1 MKKLY
6 LMLSMLFAFGI
17 AANAVPAKKL
27 QKVITLANG
36 TQVSVELRGDEY
48 LSWWEGT
55 DGTAYRTTAT
65 DENVFEAFD
74 LEAQKPAAAARRA
87 RTEQGRV
94 ARLARVKN
102 SLKGADDKMRGLGGD
117 HITYKG
123 VKKGLVVLVDFK
135 NKKFADGHDLE
146 YYKNVINGKDFTDE
160 EEGYVGSVRDY
171 FLAQSNGQFELDF
184 DVVGPVT
191 MSKNYGY
198 YGNDGA
204 YQKDEKVYEM
214 IKEACDGIQDKVNLK
229 DYDWDGDGEADQVF
243 FLYAGL
249 GQASG
254 GSYSTIWP
262 HESQLLYWPCGVLS
276 YPTGKI
282 NTYACAN
289 ELQPETQ
296 GSSRYI
302 SAGIGTICHEFSH
315 CLGFADMYDT
325 SGGGAYGMAVFDVMD
340 QGSYNGNGFV
350 PCNYTAFERIYAGW
364 VEAIELDAPATVKD
378 MKSVSDYGR
387 PFIMY
392 NYKNTNEYFLM
403 ENRQNTGWDKGLY
416 GSNGLLITH
425 VNYVPSR
432 WINNTVN
439 VITGTGNN
447 RIQCCTVV
455 NADGSRD
462 MSDFYSL
469 QGDLYPY
476 EVKGVT
482 MNDEFTDDS
491 EPAAKLYNKNSDN
504 SYYLGIPITQIKRSK
519 GSISF
524 LVCGGDDK
532 NVIDNTFKG
541 VVDGINGVTV
551 VKKTV
556 DNRIYSID
564 GRYLG
569 TDASALGKGIY
580 VVGGKKVV
588 K

>member
-6 LMLSMLFAFGI
+6 LMLSMLFAFGA
-17 AANAVPAKKL
+17 AANAIPAKKL
-27 QKVITLANG
+27 QKVITLTNG

-55 DGTAYRTTAT
+55 DGTAYRATA

-146 YYKNVINGKDFTDE
+146 YYKNVINGKDFSDE

-254 GSYSTIWP
+254 GSAGTVWP
-262 HESQLLYWPCGVLS
+262 HESELRYWPCGVLS
-276 YPTGKI
+276 YSTGKI

-315 CLGFADMYDT
+315 CLGFADMYDKT
-325 SGGGAYGMAVFDVMD
+325 GGGGYGMSVFDVMD

-364 VEAIELDAPATVKD
+364 VEPIELIDPATVKD

-392 NYKNTNEYFLM
+392 NYKNTNEYFLL

-416 GSNGLLITH
+416 GSNGLLIVH

-432 WINNTVN
+432 WANNSVN
-439 VITGTGNN
+439 SSAEK
-447 RIQCCTVV
+447 IQCCTVV

-462 MSDFYSL
+462 NTQYSL

-482 MNDEFTDDS
+482 MNDEFTDES
-491 EPAAKLYNKNSDN
+491 EPAAKLYTKNSDN
-504 SYYLGIPITQIKRSK
+504 SYALGIPITNIKRSK
-519 GSISF
+519 GSVSF

-532 NVIDNTFKG
+532 NVIDNTFNG

-551 VKKTV
+551 ANKAT

-580 VVGGKKVV
+580 VVGGKKIV

>member
-6 LMLSMLFAFGI
+6 LMLSMLFAFGA
-17 AANAVPAKKL
+17 AANAIPAKKL
-27 QKVITLANG
+27 QKVITLTNG

-55 DGTAYRTTAT
+55 DGTAYRATA

-146 YYKNVINGKDFTDE
+146 YYKNVINGKDFSDE

-254 GSYSTIWP
+254 GSAGTIWP
-262 HESQLLYWPCGVLS
+262 HESELRYWPCGVLS
-276 YPTGKI
+276 YSTGKI

-325 SGGGAYGMAVFDVMD
+325 TGGGGYGMSVFDVMD

-364 VEAIELDAPATVKD
+364 VEPIELIDPATVKD

-416 GSNGLLITH
+416 GSNGLLIVH

-432 WINNTVN
+432 WANNSVN
-439 VITGTGNN
+439 SSAEK
-447 RIQCCTVV
+447 IQCCTVV
-455 NADGSRD
+455 NADGSRENTQ
-462 MSDFYSL
+462 YSL

-482 MNDEFTDDS
+482 MNDEFTDES
-491 EPAAKLYNKNSDN
+491 EPAAKLYTKNSDN
-504 SYYLGIPITQIKRSK
+504 SYALGIPITQIKRSK

-532 NVIDNTFKG
+532 NVIDNTFNG

-551 VKKTV
+551 ANKAT

>member
-6 LMLSMLFAFGI
+6 LMLSMLFAFGA

-27 QKVITLANG
+27 QKVITLTNG

-146 YYKNVINGKDFTDE
+146 YYKNVINGKDFSDE

-191 MSKNYGY
+191 MSKNSGY

-254 GSYSTIWP
+254 GSPGTIWP
-262 HESQLLYWPCGVLS
+262 HESELRYWPCGVLS

-325 SGGGAYGMAVFDVMD
+325 TGGGGYGMSVFDVMD

-364 VEAIELDAPATVKD
+364 VEAIELESPATVKD

-392 NYKNTNEYFLM
+392 NYKNTNEYFLL

-416 GSNGLLITH
+416 GSNGLLIVH

-432 WINNTVN
+432 WANNSVN
-439 VITGTGNN
+439 ASNEK
-447 RIQCCTVV
+447 IQCCTVV

-462 MSDFYSL
+462 NTQYSL

-482 MNDEFTDDS
+482 MNDEFTDES
-491 EPAAKLYNKNSDN
+491 EPAAKLYTKNSDN
-504 SYYLGIPITQIKRSK
+504 SYALGIPITQIKRSK
-519 GSISF
+519 GSVSF
-524 LVCGGDDK
+524 LVCGGDDN
-532 NVIDNTFKG
+532 NVIDNTFNG

-551 VKKTV
+551 ANKAT

-580 VVGGKKVV
+580 VVGGKKIV

>member
-6 LMLSMLFAFGI
+6 LMLSMLFAFGT

-146 YYKNVINGKDFTDE
+146 YYKNVINGKDFSDE

-214 IKEACDGIQDKVNLK
+214 IKEACDGIKDQVNLK
-229 DYDWDGDGEADQVF
+229 NYDWDGDGEADQVF

-254 GSYSTIWP
+254 GSAGTIWP
-262 HESQLLYWPCGVLS
+262 HESELRYWPCGVLS

-325 SGGGAYGMAVFDVMD
+325 TGGGGYGMSVFDVMD

-364 VEAIELDAPATVKD
+364 VEPIELIDPATVKD

-392 NYKNTNEYFLM
+392 NYKNTNEYFLL

-416 GSNGLLITH
+416 GSNGLLIVH

-432 WINNTVN
+432 WANNSVN
-439 VITGTGNN
+439 SSAEK
-447 RIQCCTVV
+447 IQCCTVV
-455 NADGSRD
+455 NADGSRENTQ
-462 MSDFYSL
+462 YSL

-476 EVKGVT
+476 EEKGVT
-482 MNDEFTDDS
+482 MNDEFTDES

-504 SYYLGIPITQIKRSK
+504 SYALGIPITKIKRSK
-519 GSISF
+519 GSVSF

-580 VVGGKKVV
+580 VVGGKKIV

>member
-6 LMLSMLFAFGI
+6 LMLSMLFAFGT

-87 RTEQGRV
+87 RAEQGRV

-146 YYKNVINGKDFTDE
+146 YYKNVINGKDFSDE

-254 GSYSTIWP
+254 GTASTIWP
-262 HESQLLYWPCGVLS
+262 HESELRYWPCGVLS
-276 YPTGKI
+276 YSTGKI

-325 SGGGAYGMAVFDVMD
+325 TGGGGYGMSVFDVMD

-403 ENRQNTGWDKGLY
+403 ENRQNTGWDEGLY
-416 GSNGLLITH
+416 GSNGLLIVH

-432 WINNTVN
+432 WANNSVN
-439 VITGTGNN
+439 SSAEK
-447 RIQCCTVV
+447 IQCCTVV
-455 NADGSRD
+455 NADGSRENTQ
-462 MSDFYSL
+462 YSL

-482 MNDEFTDDS
+482 MNDEFTDES
-491 EPAAKLYNKNSDN
+491 EPAAKLYTKNSDN
-504 SYYLGIPITQIKRSK
+504 FYALGIPITQIKRSK

-524 LVCGGDDK
+524 LVCGGDAN
-532 NVIDNTFKG
+532 NVIDNTFNG

-551 VKKTV
+551 ANKAT

-580 VVGGKKVV
+580 VVGGKKIV

>member
-6 LMLSMLFAFGI
+6 LMLSMLFAFGA

-27 QKVITLANG
+27 QKVITLTNG

-55 DGTAYRTTAT
+55 DGTAYRTTAADDT
-65 DENVFEAFD
+65 VFEAFD

-87 RTEQGRV
+87 RAEQGRV

-146 YYKNVINGKDFTDE
+146 YYKNVINGKDFSDE

-254 GSYSTIWP
+254 GSAGTVWP
-262 HESQLLYWPCGVLS
+262 HESELRYWPCGVLS
-276 YPTGKI
+276 YSTGKI

-325 SGGGAYGMAVFDVMD
+325 TGSGGYGMSVFDVMD

-364 VEAIELDAPATVKD
+364 VEAIELESPATVKD

-416 GSNGLLITH
+416 GSNGLLIVH

-432 WINNTVN
+432 WANNSVN
-439 VITGTGNN
+439 SSAEK
-447 RIQCCTVV
+447 IQCCTVV
-455 NADGSRD
+455 NADGSRENTQ
-462 MSDFYSL
+462 YSL

-482 MNDEFTDDS
+482 MNDEFTDES
-491 EPAAKLYNKNSDN
+491 EPAAKLYTKNSDN
-504 SYYLGIPITQIKRSK
+504 SYALGIPITQIKRSK

-532 NVIDNTFKG
+532 NVIDNTFNG

-551 VKKTV
+551 ANKAT

-580 VVGGKKVV
+580 VVGGKKIV

>member
-17 AANAVPAKKL
+17 AANAVPAKRI

-146 YYKNVINGKDFTDE
+146 YYKNVINGKDFSDE

-191 MSKNYGY
+191 MSKNSGY

-254 GSYSTIWP
+254 GSPGTIWP
-262 HESQLLYWPCGVLS
+262 HESELRYWPCGVLS

-325 SGGGAYGMAVFDVMD
+325 TGGGGYGMSVFDVMD

-364 VEAIELDAPATVKD
+364 VEAIELESPATVKD

-416 GSNGLLITH
+416 GSNGLLIVH

-432 WINNTVN
+432 WANNSVN
-439 VITGTGNN
+439 ASNEK
-447 RIQCCTVV
+447 IQCCTVV
-455 NADGSRD
+455 NADGSRENTQ
-462 MSDFYSL
+462 YSL

-482 MNDEFTDDS
+482 MNDEFTDES
-491 EPAAKLYNKNSDN
+491 EPAAKLYTKNSDN
-504 SYYLGIPITQIKRSK
+504 SYALGIPITQIKRSK
-519 GSISF
+519 GSVSF
-524 LVCGGDDK
+524 LVCGGDAN
-532 NVIDNTFKG
+532 NVIDNTFNG

-551 VKKTV
+551 ANKAT

-580 VVGGKKVV
+580 VVGGKKIV

>member
-6 LMLSMLFAFGI
+6 LMLSMLFAFGA

-27 QKVITLANG
+27 QKVITLTNG

-191 MSKNYGY
+191 MSKNSGY

-214 IKEACDGIQDKVNLK
+214 IKEASDGIQDKVNLK

-254 GSYSTIWP
+254 GSPGTIWP
-262 HESQLLYWPCGVLS
+262 HESELRYWPCGVLS

-325 SGGGAYGMAVFDVMD
+325 TGGGGYGMSVFDVMD

-364 VEAIELDAPATVKD
+364 VEAIELESPATVKD

-392 NYKNTNEYFLM
+392 NYKNTNEYFLL

-432 WINNTVN
+432 WANNSVN
-439 VITGTGNN
+439 ASNEK
-447 RIQCCTVV
+447 IQCCTVV
-455 NADGSRD
+455 NADGSRENTQ
-462 MSDFYSL
+462 YSL

-482 MNDEFTDDS
+482 MNDEFTDES
-491 EPAAKLYNKNSDN
+491 EPAAKLYTKNSDN
-504 SYYLGIPITQIKRSK
+504 SYALGIPITQIKRSK
-519 GSISF
+519 GSVSF
-524 LVCGGDDK
+524 LVCGGDAN
-532 NVIDNTFKG
+532 NVIDNTFNG

-580 VVGGKKVV
+580 VVGGKKIV

>member
-6 LMLSMLFAFGI
+6 LMLSMLFAFGA

-27 QKVITLANG
+27 QKVITLTNG

-55 DGTAYRTTAT
+55 DGTAYRATA

-87 RTEQGRV
+87 RAEQGRV

-102 SLKGADDKMRGLGGD
+102 SLRGADDKMRGLGGD

-146 YYKNVINGKDFTDE
+146 YYKNVINGKDFSDE

-254 GSYSTIWP
+254 GSAGTIWP
-262 HESQLLYWPCGVLS
+262 HESELRYWPCGVLS
-276 YPTGKI
+276 YSTGKI

-325 SGGGAYGMAVFDVMD
+325 TGGGGYGMLVFDVMD

-364 VEAIELDAPATVKD
+364 VEPIELIDPATVKD

-392 NYKNTNEYFLM
+392 NYKNTNEYFLL

-416 GSNGLLITH
+416 GSNGLLIVH

-432 WINNTVN
+432 WANNSVN
-439 VITGTGNN
+439 SSAEK
-447 RIQCCTVV
+447 IQCCTVV
-455 NADGSRD
+455 NADGSRENTQ
-462 MSDFYSL
+462 YSL

-482 MNDEFTDDS
+482 MNDEFTDES
-491 EPAAKLYNKNSDN
+491 EPAAKLYTKNSDN
-504 SYYLGIPITQIKRSK
+504 SYALGIPITNIKRSK

-532 NVIDNTFKG
+532 NVIDNTFNG

-551 VKKTV
+551 ADKTR

-580 VVGGKKVV
+580 VVGGKKIV

>member
-6 LMLSMLFAFGI
+6 LMLSMLFAFGA
-17 AANAVPAKKL
+17 AANAIPAKKL
-27 QKVITLANG
+27 QKVITLTNG

-55 DGTAYRTTAT
+55 DGTAYRTTAADDT
-65 DENVFEAFD
+65 VFEAFD

-87 RTEQGRV
+87 RAEQGRV

-146 YYKNVINGKDFTDE
+146 YYKNVINGKDFSDE

-254 GSYSTIWP
+254 GSAGTVWP
-262 HESQLLYWPCGVLS
+262 HESELRYWPCGVLS
-276 YPTGKI
+276 YSTGKI

-325 SGGGAYGMAVFDVMD
+325 TGGGGYGMSVFDVMD

-364 VEAIELDAPATVKD
+364 VEPIELIDPATVKD

-416 GSNGLLITH
+416 GSNGLLIVH

-432 WINNTVN
+432 WANNSVN
-439 VITGTGNN
+439 SSAEK
-447 RIQCCTVV
+447 IQCCTVV
-455 NADGSRD
+455 NADGSRENTQ
-462 MSDFYSL
+462 YSL

-482 MNDEFTDDS
+482 MNDEFTDES
-491 EPAAKLYNKNSDN
+491 EPAAKLYTKNSDN
-504 SYYLGIPITQIKRSK
+504 SYALGIPITNIKRSK
-519 GSISF
+519 GSVSF
-524 LVCGGDDK
+524 LVCGGDAN
-532 NVIDNTFKG
+532 NVIDNTFNG

-551 VKKTV
+551 AKKTA

-580 VVGGKKVV
+580 VVGGKKIV

>member
-6 LMLSMLFAFGI
+6 LMLSMLFAFGA
-17 AANAVPAKKL
+17 AANAIPAKKL
-27 QKVITLANG
+27 QKVITLTNG

-55 DGTAYRTTAT
+55 DGTAYRATA

-87 RTEQGRV
+87 RAEQGRV

-146 YYKNVINGKDFTDE
+146 YYKNVINGKDFSDE

-254 GSYSTIWP
+254 GSAGTVWP
-262 HESQLLYWPCGVLS
+262 HESELRYWPCGVLS
-276 YPTGKI
+276 YSTGKI

-325 SGGGAYGMAVFDVMD
+325 TGGGGYGMSVFDVMD

-364 VEAIELDAPATVKD
+364 VEAIELIDPATVKD

-416 GSNGLLITH
+416 GSNGLLIVH

-432 WINNTVN
+432 WANNSVN
-439 VITGTGNN
+439 SSAEK
-447 RIQCCTVV
+447 IQCCTVV
-455 NADGSRD
+455 NADGSRENTQ
-462 MSDFYSL
+462 YSL

-482 MNDEFTDDS
+482 MNDEFTDES
-491 EPAAKLYNKNSDN
+491 EPAAKLYTKNSDN
-504 SYYLGIPITQIKRSK
+504 SYALGIPITQIKRSK

-532 NVIDNTFKG
+532 NVIDNTFNG

-551 VKKTV
+551 ADKTR

-580 VVGGKKVV
+580 VVGGKKIV

>member
-6 LMLSMLFAFGI
+6 LMLSMLFAFGA

-27 QKVITLANG
+27 QKVITLTNG

-55 DGTAYRTTAT
+55 DGTAYRATA

-87 RTEQGRV
+87 RAEQGRV

-146 YYKNVINGKDFTDE
+146 YYKNVINGKDFSDE

-214 IKEACDGIQDKVNLK
+214 IKEACDGIQDQVNLK

-254 GSYSTIWP
+254 GSAGTVWP
-262 HESQLLYWPCGVLS
+262 HESELRYWPCGVLS
-276 YPTGKI
+276 YSTGKI

-325 SGGGAYGMAVFDVMD
+325 TGGGGYGMSVFDVMD

-364 VEAIELDAPATVKD
+364 VEPIELIDPATVKD

-392 NYKNTNEYFLM
+392 NYKNTNEYFLL

-416 GSNGLLITH
+416 GSNGLLIVH

-432 WINNTVN
+432 WANNSVN
-439 VITGTGNN
+439 SSAEK
-447 RIQCCTVV
+447 IQCCTVV
-455 NADGSRD
+455 NADGSRENTQ
-462 MSDFYSL
+462 YSL

-482 MNDEFTDDS
+482 MNDEFTDES
-491 EPAAKLYNKNSDN
+491 EPAAKLYTKNSDN
-504 SYYLGIPITQIKRSK
+504 SYALGIPITQIKRSK
-519 GSISF
+519 GSVSF
-524 LVCGGDDK
+524 LVCGGDAN
-532 NVIDNTFKG
+532 NVIDNTFNG

-551 VKKTV
+551 AKKAT

-580 VVGGKKVV
+580 VVGGKKIV

>member
-214 IKEACDGIQDKVNLK
+214 IKEACDGIKDQVNLK
-229 DYDWDGDGEADQVF
+229 NYDWDGDGEADQVF

-254 GSYSTIWP
+254 GSAGTIWP
-262 HESQLLYWPCGVLS
+262 HESELRYWPCGVLS

-325 SGGGAYGMAVFDVMD
+325 TGGGGYGMSVFDVMD

-364 VEAIELDAPATVKD
+364 VEPIELIDPATVKD
-378 MKSVSDYGR
+378 MKAVSDYGR

-392 NYKNTNEYFLM
+392 NYKNTNEYFLL

-416 GSNGLLITH
+416 GSNGLLIVH

-432 WINNTVN
+432 WANNSVN
-439 VITGTGNN
+439 SSAEK
-447 RIQCCTVV
+447 IQCCTVV
-455 NADGSRD
+455 NADGSRENTQ
-462 MSDFYSL
+462 YSL

-482 MNDEFTDDS
+482 MNDEFTDYS

-504 SYYLGIPITQIKRSK
+504 SYALGIPITKIKRSK
-519 GSISF
+519 GSVSF
-524 LVCGGDDK
+524 LVCGGDAN

-580 VVGGKKVV
+580 VVGGKKIV

>member
-6 LMLSMLFAFGI
+6 LMLSMLFAFGT

-146 YYKNVINGKDFTDE
+146 YYKNVINGKDFSDE

-214 IKEACDGIQDKVNLK
+214 IKEACDGIKDQVNLK
-229 DYDWDGDGEADQVF
+229 NYDWDGDGEADQVF

-254 GSYSTIWP
+254 GSAGTIWP
-262 HESQLLYWPCGVLS
+262 HESELRYWPCGVLS

-325 SGGGAYGMAVFDVMD
+325 TGGGGYGMSVFDVMD

-364 VEAIELDAPATVKD
+364 VEPIELIDPATVKD

-392 NYKNTNEYFLM
+392 NYKNTNEYFLL

-416 GSNGLLITH
+416 GSNGLLIVH

-432 WINNTVN
+432 WANNSVN
-439 VITGTGNN
+439 SSAEK
-447 RIQCCTVV
+447 IQCCTVV
-455 NADGSRD
+455 NADGSRENTQ
-462 MSDFYSL
+462 YSL

-482 MNDEFTDDS
+482 MNDEFTDYS

-504 SYYLGIPITQIKRSK
+504 SYALGIPITKIKRSK
-519 GSISF
+519 GSVSF

-580 VVGGKKVV
+580 VVGGKKIV

>member
-87 RTEQGRV
+87 RAEQGRV

-146 YYKNVINGKDFTDE
+146 YYKQIINGKDFSDPT
-160 EEGYVGSVRDY
+160 EGYVGSVRDY

-191 MSKNYGY
+191 MSQNYGY
-198 YGNDGA
+198 YGRDGA
-204 YQKDEKVYEM
+204 YQKDENVYKM
-214 IKEACDGIQDKVNLK
+214 IQEACDGIKDQVNLA

-254 GSYSTIWP
+254 GSASTVWP
-262 HESQLLYWPCGVLS
+262 HESQLRYWPCGVLKYS
-276 YPTGKI
+276 TGKV

-289 ELQPETQ
+289 ELQPTTQ
-296 GSSRYI
+296 GSSNYI

-325 SGGGAYGMAVFDVMD
+325 AGQNGYGMTVFDVMD

-364 VEAIELDAPATVKD
+364 VEPIELLDPATVKD

-392 NYKNTNEYFLM
+392 NYKNTNEYFLL

-416 GSNGLLITH
+416 GSNGLLIVH

-432 WINNTVN
+432 WANNSVN
-439 VITGTGNN
+439 ASNEK
-447 RIQCCTVV
+447 IQCCTVV
-455 NADGSRD
+455 NADGSRENTQ
-462 MSDFYSL
+462 YSL

-482 MNDEFTDDS
+482 MNDEFTDES
-491 EPAAKLYNKNSDN
+491 EPAAKLYTKNSDN
-504 SYYLGIPITQIKRSK
+504 SYALGIPITQIKRSK
-519 GSISF
+519 GSVSF
-524 LVCGGDDK
+524 LVCGGDAN
-532 NVIDNTFKG
+532 NVIDNTFNG

-551 VKKTV
+551 ANKAT

-580 VVGGKKVV
+580 VVGGKKIV

>member
-6 LMLSMLFAFGI
+6 LMLSMLFAFGA
-17 AANAVPAKKL
+17 AANAIPAKKL
-27 QKVITLANG
+27 QKVITLTNG

-55 DGTAYRTTAT
+55 DGTAYRATADDT
-65 DENVFEAFD
+65 VFEAFD

-87 RTEQGRV
+87 RAEQGRV

-146 YYKNVINGKDFTDE
+146 YYKNVINGKDFSDE

-254 GSYSTIWP
+254 GSAGTVWP
-262 HESQLLYWPCGVLS
+262 HESELRYWPCGVLS
-276 YPTGKI
+276 YSTGKI

-325 SGGGAYGMAVFDVMD
+325 TGGGGYGMSVFDVMD

-364 VEAIELDAPATVKD
+364 VEAIELIDPATVKD

-416 GSNGLLITH
+416 GSNGLLIVH

-432 WINNTVN
+432 WANNSVN
-439 VITGTGNN
+439 SSAEK
-447 RIQCCTVV
+447 IQCCTVV
-455 NADGSRD
+455 NADGSRENTQ
-462 MSDFYSL
+462 YSL

-482 MNDEFTDDS
+482 MNDEFTDES
-491 EPAAKLYNKNSDN
+491 EPAAKLYTKNSDN
-504 SYYLGIPITQIKRSK
+504 SYALGIPITNIKRSK
-519 GSISF
+519 GSVSF
-524 LVCGGDDK
+524 LVCGGDAN
-532 NVIDNTFKG
+532 NVIDNTFNG

-551 VKKTV
+551 ANKAA

>member
-6 LMLSMLFAFGI
+6 LMLSMLFAFGM

-191 MSKNYGY
+191 MSNNYGY
-198 YGNDGA
+198 YGYDGA

-214 IKEACDGIQDKVNLK
+214 IKEASDAIQDQVDLK

-254 GSYSTIWP
+254 GSASTIWP
-262 HESQLLYWPCGVLS
+262 HESELRYWPCGVLS
-276 YPTGKI
+276 YSTGKI

-325 SGGGAYGMAVFDVMD
+325 SGGGGYGMSVFDVMD

-364 VEAIELDAPATVKD
+364 VEPIELDVPATVKD

-403 ENRQNTGWDKGLY
+403 ENRQNTGWDEGLY

-432 WINNTVN
+432 WANNSVN
-439 VITGTGNN
+439 SSGEK
-447 RIQCCTVV
+447 IQCCTVV
-455 NADGSRD
+455 NADGSREI
-462 MSDFYSL
+462 SNTLSL

-476 EVKGVT
+476 EEKGVT

-504 SYYLGIPITQIKRSK
+504 SYALGIPITQIKRSK
-519 GSISF
+519 GSVSF

-551 VKKTV
+551 VKKIV

-580 VVGGKKVV
+580 VVGGKKIV

>member
-6 LMLSMLFAFGI
+6 LMLSMLFAFGA
-17 AANAVPAKKL
+17 AANAIPAKKL
-27 QKVITLANG
+27 QKVITLTNG

-55 DGTAYRTTAT
+55 DGTAYRTTAADDT
-65 DENVFEAFD
+65 VFEAFD

-87 RTEQGRV
+87 RAEQGRV

-146 YYKNVINGKDFTDE
+146 YYKNVINGKDFSDE

-254 GSYSTIWP
+254 GSAGTVWP
-262 HESQLLYWPCGVLS
+262 HESELRYWPCGVLS
-276 YPTGKI
+276 YSTGKI

-325 SGGGAYGMAVFDVMD
+325 TGGGGYGMSVFDVMD

-364 VEAIELDAPATVKD
+364 VEAIELESPATVKD

-416 GSNGLLITH
+416 GSNGLLIVH

-432 WINNTVN
+432 WANNSVN
-439 VITGTGNN
+439 SSAEK
-447 RIQCCTVV
+447 IQCCTVV
-455 NADGSRD
+455 NADGSRENTQ
-462 MSDFYSL
+462 YSL

-482 MNDEFTDDS
+482 MNDEFTDES
-491 EPAAKLYNKNSDN
+491 EPAAKLYTKNSDN
-504 SYYLGIPITQIKRSK
+504 SYALGIPITNIKRSK
-519 GSISF
+519 GSVSF

-532 NVIDNTFKG
+532 NVIDNTFNG

-551 VKKTV
+551 ANKAA

-580 VVGGKKVV
+580 VVGGKKIV

>member
-6 LMLSMLFAFGI
+6 LMLSMLFAFGA
-17 AANAVPAKKL
+17 AANAIPAKKL
-27 QKVITLANG
+27 QKVITLTNG

-55 DGTAYRTTAT
+55 DGTAYRATA

-146 YYKNVINGKDFTDE
+146 YYKNVINGKDFSDE

-254 GSYSTIWP
+254 GSAGTVWP
-262 HESQLLYWPCGVLS
+262 HESELRYWPCGVLS
-276 YPTGKI
+276 YSTGKI

-325 SGGGAYGMAVFDVMD
+325 TGGGGYGMSVFDVMD

-364 VEAIELDAPATVKD
+364 VEAIELIDPATVKD

-416 GSNGLLITH
+416 GSNGLLIVH

-432 WINNTVN
+432 WANNSVN
-439 VITGTGNN
+439 SSAEK
-447 RIQCCTVV
+447 IQCCTVV
-455 NADGSRD
+455 NADGSRENTQ
-462 MSDFYSL
+462 YSL

-482 MNDEFTDDS
+482 MNDEFTDES
-491 EPAAKLYNKNSDN
+491 EPAAKLYTKNSDN
-504 SYYLGIPITQIKRSK
+504 SYALGIPITNIKRSK
-519 GSISF
+519 GSVSF
-524 LVCGGDDK
+524 LVCGGDAN
-532 NVIDNTFKG
+532 NVIDNTFNG

-551 VKKTV
+551 AKKAA

-580 VVGGKKVV
+580 VVGGKKIV

>member
-6 LMLSMLFAFGI
+6 LMLSMLFAFGT

-36 TQVSVELRGDEY
+36 AKVSVELRGDEY
-48 LSWWEGT
+48 LSWWEGV
-55 DGTAYRTTAT
+55 DGTAYRATA
-65 DENVFEAFD
+65 DDAVFEAFD

-87 RTEQGRV
+87 KTEQGRA
-94 ARLARVKN
+94 ARLARVNN

-135 NKKFADGHDLE
+135 NKKFADGHDLD
-146 YYKNVINGKDFTDE
+146 YYKQIINGKDFSDPT
-160 EEGYVGSVRDY
+160 EGYVGSVRDY

-191 MSKNYGY
+191 MSQNYGY
-198 YGNDGA
+198 YGRDGA
-204 YQKDEKVYEM
+204 YQKDENVYKM
-214 IKEACDGIQDKVNLK
+214 IQEACDGIKDQVNLA

-254 GSYSTIWP
+254 GTASTIWP
-262 HESQLLYWPCGVLS
+262 HESQLRYWPCGVLKYS
-276 YPTGKI
+276 TGKV

-289 ELQPETQ
+289 ELQPTTQ
-296 GSSRYI
+296 GSSNYI

-325 SGGGAYGMAVFDVMD
+325 AGQNGYGMTVFDVMD

-364 VEAIELDAPATVKD
+364 VEPIELESPATVKD

-392 NYKNTNEYFLM
+392 NFKNTNEYFLM
-403 ENRQNTGWDKGLY
+403 ENRQNTGWDKELY
-416 GSNGLLITH
+416 GCNGLLIVH

-432 WINNTVN
+432 WTNNSVN
-439 VITGTGNN
+439 SSKEK
-447 RIQCCTVV
+447 IQCCTVV

-462 MSDFYSL
+462 MSDDYSL

-476 EVKGVT
+476 VVKGVT
-482 MNDEFTDDS
+482 MNDAFTDES
-491 EPAAKLYNKNSDN
+491 EPAAKLYNKNSDGT
-504 SYYLGIPITQIKRSK
+504 YYLGIPITDIKRSK

-524 LVCGGDDK
+524 NVCGGDS
-532 NVIDNTFKG
+532 NNILDNTFDA
-541 VVDGINGVTV
+541 VVDGINGITV
-551 VKKTV
+551 ANKTA
-556 DNRIYSID
+556 DNRVYSID

-569 TDASALGKGIY
+569 TDASKLGKGIY
-580 VVGGKKVV
+580 VVGGKKIV

>member
-17 AANAVPAKKL
+17 AANAVPAKRI

-146 YYKNVINGKDFTDE
+146 YYKNVINGKDFSDE

-198 YGNDGA
+198 YGYDNA

-214 IKEACDGIQDKVNLK
+214 IKEACDGIQDQVNLK

-254 GSYSTIWP
+254 GSNSTIWP
-262 HESQLLYWPCGVLS
+262 HESELRNWPCGVLS
-276 YPTGKI
+276 YSTGKI

-325 SGGGAYGMAVFDVMD
+325 SGGGGYGMSVFDVMD

-392 NYKNTNEYFLM
+392 NYKNTNEYFLL

-416 GSNGLLITH
+416 GSNGLLIVH

-432 WINNTVN
+432 WANNSVN
-439 VITGTGNN
+439 SSAEK
-447 RIQCCTVV
+447 IQCCTVV

-462 MSDFYSL
+462 NTQYSL

-504 SYYLGIPITQIKRSK
+504 SYALGIPITQIKRSK

-532 NVIDNTFKG
+532 NVIDNTFNG
-541 VVDGINGVTV
+541 VVDGINGITV
-551 VKKTV
+551 ADKTR

-569 TDASALGKGIY
+569 TDASTLGKGIY
-580 VVGGKKVV
+580 VVGGKKIV

>member
-6 LMLSMLFAFGI
+6 LMLSMLFAFGA
-17 AANAVPAKKL
+17 AANAIPAKKL
-27 QKVITLANG
+27 QKVITLTNG

-55 DGTAYRTTAT
+55 DGTAYRATA

-87 RTEQGRV
+87 RAEQGRV

-102 SLKGADDKMRGLGGD
+102 SLRGADDKMRGLGGD

-146 YYKNVINGKDFTDE
+146 YYKNVINGKDFSDE

-254 GSYSTIWP
+254 GSAGTIWP
-262 HESQLLYWPCGVLS
+262 HESELRYWPCGVLS
-276 YPTGKI
+276 YSTGKI

-325 SGGGAYGMAVFDVMD
+325 TGGGGYGMSVFDVMD

-364 VEAIELDAPATVKD
+364 VEAIELESPATVKD

-416 GSNGLLITH
+416 GSNGLLIVH

-432 WINNTVN
+432 WANNSVN
-439 VITGTGNN
+439 SSAEKIL
-447 RIQCCTVV
+447 CCTVV
-455 NADGSRD
+455 NADGSRENTQ
-462 MSDFYSL
+462 YSL

-482 MNDEFTDDS
+482 MNDEFTDES
-491 EPAAKLYNKNSDN
+491 EPAAKLYTKNSDN
-504 SYYLGIPITQIKRSK
+504 SYALGIPITNIKRSK

-524 LVCGGDDK
+524 LVCGGDAN
-532 NVIDNTFKG
+532 NVIDNTFNG

-551 VKKTV
+551 AKKAA

-580 VVGGKKVV
+580 VVGGKKIV

>member
-6 LMLSMLFAFGI
+6 LMLSMLFAFGA
-17 AANAVPAKKL
+17 AANAIPAKKL
-27 QKVITLANG
+27 QKVITLTNG

-55 DGTAYRTTAT
+55 DGTAYRATA

-87 RTEQGRV
+87 RAEQGRV

-191 MSKNYGY
+191 MSNNYGY
-198 YGNDGA
+198 YGGDGA

-254 GSYSTIWP
+254 GSAGTIWP
-262 HESQLLYWPCGVLS
+262 HESELRYWPCGVLS
-276 YPTGKI
+276 YSTGKI

-325 SGGGAYGMAVFDVMD
+325 TGGGGYGMSVFDVMD

-364 VEAIELDAPATVKD
+364 VEAIELESPATVKD

-392 NYKNTNEYFLM
+392 NYKNTNEYFLL

-416 GSNGLLITH
+416 GSNGLLIVH

-432 WINNTVN
+432 WANNSVN
-439 VITGTGNN
+439 SSAEK
-447 RIQCCTVV
+447 IQCCTVV
-455 NADGSRD
+455 NADGSRENTQ
-462 MSDFYSL
+462 YSL
-469 QGDLYPY
+469 HGDLYPY

-482 MNDEFTDDS
+482 MNDEFTDES
-491 EPAAKLYNKNSDN
+491 EPAAKLYTKNSDN
-504 SYYLGIPITQIKRSK
+504 SYALGIPITNIKRSK
-519 GSISF
+519 GSVSF

-532 NVIDNTFKG
+532 NVIDNTFNG

-551 VKKTV
+551 ANKAA

-580 VVGGKKVV
+580 VVGGKKIV

>member
-6 LMLSMLFAFGI
+6 LMLSMLFAFGT

-146 YYKNVINGKDFTDE
+146 YYKNVINGKDFSDE

-214 IKEACDGIQDKVNLK
+214 IKEASDAIQDQVNLK

-249 GQASG
+249 GQAS
-254 GSYSTIWP
+254 SPQSPSTIWP
-262 HESQLLYWPCGVLS
+262 HESELRYWPCGVLS

-325 SGGGAYGMAVFDVMD
+325 SGGGGYGMSVFDVMD

-364 VEAIELDAPATVKD
+364 VEPIELDAPATVKD

-403 ENRQNTGWDKGLY
+403 ENRQNTGWDEGLY
-416 GSNGLLITH
+416 GSNGLLIVH

-432 WINNTVN
+432 WANNSVN
-439 VITGTGNN
+439 SSAEK
-447 RIQCCTVV
+447 IQCCTVV
-455 NADGSRD
+455 NADGSRENTQ
-462 MSDFYSL
+462 YSL

-504 SYYLGIPITQIKRSK
+504 SYALGIPITKIKRSK
-519 GSISF
+519 GSVSF

-580 VVGGKKVV
+580 VVGGKKIV

>member
-6 LMLSMLFAFGI
+6 LMLSMLFAFGT

-27 QKVITLANG
+27 QKVITLVNG

-48 LSWWEGT
+48 LSWWEGA

-123 VKKGLVVLVDFK
+123 VKKGLVVLVDFN
-135 NKKFADGHDLE
+135 NKPFADGHDLE

-160 EEGYVGSVRDY
+160 AEGYVGSVRDY

-198 YGNDGA
+198 YGYDNA

-214 IKEACDGIQDKVNLK
+214 IKEACDGIQDQVNLK

-254 GSYSTIWP
+254 GSNSTIWP
-262 HESQLLYWPCGVLS
+262 HESELRYWPCGVLS
-276 YPTGKI
+276 YSTGKI

-325 SGGGAYGMAVFDVMD
+325 SGGGGYGMSVFDVMD

-364 VEAIELDAPATVKD
+364 VEPIELIDPATVKD

-403 ENRQNTGWDKGLY
+403 ENRQNTGWDEGLY

-432 WINNTVN
+432 WINNSVN
-439 VITGTGNN
+439 SSKEKV
-447 RIQCCTVV
+447 QCCTVV
-455 NADGSRD
+455 NADGSREI
-462 MSDFYSL
+462 SNTLSL

-476 EVKGVT
+476 ESKGVT

-491 EPAAKLYNKNSDN
+491 EPASKLYNKNSDN
-504 SYYLGIPITQIKRSK
+504 SYALGIPITQIKRSK

-580 VVGGKKVV
+580 LVGGKKIV

>member
-6 LMLSMLFAFGI
+6 LMLSMLFAFGA

-27 QKVITLANG
+27 QKVITLTNG

-55 DGTAYRTTAT
+55 DGTAYRATA

-87 RTEQGRV
+87 RAEQGRV

-146 YYKNVINGKDFTDE
+146 YYKNVINGKDFSDE

-254 GSYSTIWP
+254 GSAGTVWP
-262 HESQLLYWPCGVLS
+262 HESELRYWPCGVLS
-276 YPTGKI
+276 YSTGKI

-325 SGGGAYGMAVFDVMD
+325 TGSGGYGMSVFDVMD

-364 VEAIELDAPATVKD
+364 VEAIELESPATVKD

-416 GSNGLLITH
+416 GSNGLLIVH

-432 WINNTVN
+432 WANNSVN
-439 VITGTGNN
+439 SSAEK
-447 RIQCCTVV
+447 IQCCTVV
-455 NADGSRD
+455 NADGSRENTQ
-462 MSDFYSL
+462 YSL

-482 MNDEFTDDS
+482 MNDEFTDES
-491 EPAAKLYNKNSDN
+491 EPAAKLYTKNSDN
-504 SYYLGIPITQIKRSK
+504 SYALGIPITNIKRSK
-519 GSISF
+519 GSVSF

-532 NVIDNTFKG
+532 NVIDNTFNG

-551 VKKTV
+551 VKKAT

>member
-6 LMLSMLFAFGI
+6 LMLSMLFAFGA

-27 QKVITLANG
+27 QKVITLTNG

-55 DGTAYRTTAT
+55 DGTAYRATADDT
-65 DENVFEAFD
+65 VFEAFD

-87 RTEQGRV
+87 RAEQGRV

-146 YYKNVINGKDFTDE
+146 YYKNVINGKDFSDE

-191 MSKNYGY
+191 MSKNSGY

-254 GSYSTIWP
+254 GSPGTIWP
-262 HESQLLYWPCGVLS
+262 HESELRYWPCGVLS

-325 SGGGAYGMAVFDVMD
+325 TGGGGYGMSVFDVMD

-364 VEAIELDAPATVKD
+364 VEAIELESPATVKD

-392 NYKNTNEYFLM
+392 NYKNTNEYFLL

-416 GSNGLLITH
+416 GSNGLLIVH

-432 WINNTVN
+432 WANNSVN
-439 VITGTGNN
+439 ASNEK
-447 RIQCCTVV
+447 IQCCTVV
-455 NADGSRD
+455 NADGSRENTQ
-462 MSDFYSL
+462 YSL

-482 MNDEFTDDS
+482 MNDEFTDES
-491 EPAAKLYNKNSDN
+491 EPAAKLYTKNSDN
-504 SYYLGIPITQIKRSK
+504 SYALGIPITQIKRSK
-519 GSISF
+519 GSVSF

-532 NVIDNTFKG
+532 YVIDNTFNG

>member
-6 LMLSMLFAFGI
+6 LMLSMLFAFGT

-146 YYKNVINGKDFTDE
+146 YYKNVINGKDFSDE

-214 IKEACDGIQDKVNLK
+214 IKEACDGIKDQVNLK

-254 GSYSTIWP
+254 GSNSTIWP
-262 HESQLLYWPCGVLS
+262 HESELRYWPCGVLS
-276 YPTGKI
+276 YSTGKI

-325 SGGGAYGMAVFDVMD
+325 SGGGGYGMSVFDVMD

-364 VEAIELDAPATVKD
+364 VEPIELIDPATVKD
-378 MKSVSDYGR
+378 MKSVSDYGH

-403 ENRQNTGWDKGLY
+403 ENRQNTGWDEGLY

-432 WINNTVN
+432 WANNSVN
-439 VITGTGNN
+439 SSGEK
-447 RIQCCTVV
+447 IQCCTVV
-455 NADGSRD
+455 NADGSREI
-462 MSDFYSL
+462 SNTLSL

-476 EVKGVT
+476 ESKGVT
-482 MNDEFTDDS
+482 MNNEFTDDS
-491 EPAAKLYNKNSDN
+491 EPASKLYNKNTDN
-504 SYYLGIPITQIKRSK
+504 SYALGIPITQIKRSK

-551 VKKTV
+551 ANKTV

-580 VVGGKKVV
+580 VVGGKKIV

>member
-146 YYKNVINGKDFTDE
+146 YYKNVINGKDFTNE

-214 IKEACDGIQDKVNLK
+214 IKEASDAIQDQVNLK

-254 GSYSTIWP
+254 GTASTIWP
-262 HESQLLYWPCGVLS
+262 HESELRYWPCGVLS
-276 YPTGKI
+276 YSTGKI

-325 SGGGAYGMAVFDVMD
+325 SGGGGYGMSVFDVMD

-364 VEAIELDAPATVKD
+364 VEPIELIDPATVKD

-392 NYKNTNEYFLM
+392 NYKNTNEYFLL

-432 WINNTVN
+432 WANNIVN
-439 VITGTGNN
+439 SSKEK
-447 RIQCCTVV
+447 IQCCTVV
-455 NADGSRD
+455 NADGSREI
-462 MSDFYSL
+462 SNTLSL

-476 EVKGVT
+476 EEKGVT
-482 MNDEFTDDS
+482 MNDEFTDES

-504 SYYLGIPITQIKRSK
+504 SYALGIPITQIKRSK

-580 VVGGKKVV
+580 VVGGKKIV

>member
-6 LMLSMLFAFGI
+6 LMLSMLFAFGA

-27 QKVITLANG
+27 QKVITLTNG

-160 EEGYVGSVRDY
+160 DEGYVGSVRDY

-191 MSKNYGY
+191 MSQNFGY
-198 YGNDGA
+198 YGGDGA

-214 IKEACDGIQDKVNLK
+214 IKEASDAIQDQVNLK

-243 FLYAGL
+243 YLYAGL

-254 GSYSTIWP
+254 GSPGTIWP
-262 HESQLLYWPCGVLS
+262 HESELRYWPCGVLS

-296 GSSRYI
+296 GSSKYI

-325 SGGGAYGMAVFDVMD
+325 TGGGGYGMSVFDVMD

-364 VEAIELDAPATVKD
+364 VEPIELIEAATVKD

-392 NYKNTNEYFLM
+392 NYKNSNEYFLL

-416 GSNGLLITH
+416 GCNGLLITH

-432 WINNTVN
+432 WANNSVN
-439 VITGTGNN
+439 ASNQK
-447 RIQCCTVV
+447 IQCCTVV
-455 NADGSRD
+455 NADGSREI
-462 MSDFYSL
+462 SNTLSL

-476 EVKGVT
+476 ESKGVT

-491 EPAAKLYNKNSDN
+491 EPASKLYNKNTDN
-504 SYYLGIPITQIKRSK
+504 SYALGIPITQIKRSK

-524 LVCGGDDK
+524 LVCGGDDN

-541 VVDGINGVTV
+541 VVDGINGITV
-551 VKKTV
+551 ADKTR

-580 VVGGKKVV
+580 VVGGKKIV

>member
-6 LMLSMLFAFGI
+6 LMLSMLFAFGA

-27 QKVITLANG
+27 QKVVTLTNG

-55 DGTAYRTTAT
+55 DGTAYRATA
-65 DENVFEAFD
+65 DDAVFEAFD

-146 YYKNVINGKDFTDE
+146 YYKNVINGKDFSDE

-254 GSYSTIWP
+254 GSAGTIWP
-262 HESQLLYWPCGVLS
+262 HESELRYWPCGVLS
-276 YPTGKI
+276 YSTGKI

-325 SGGGAYGMAVFDVMD
+325 TGGGGYGMSVFDVMD

-364 VEAIELDAPATVKD
+364 VEPIELIDPATVKD

-416 GSNGLLITH
+416 GSNGLLIVH

-432 WINNTVN
+432 WANNSVN
-439 VITGTGNN
+439 SSAEK
-447 RIQCCTVV
+447 IQCCTVV
-455 NADGSRD
+455 NADGSRENTQ
-462 MSDFYSL
+462 YSL

-482 MNDEFTDDS
+482 MNDEFTDES
-491 EPAAKLYNKNSDN
+491 EPAAKLYTKNSDN
-504 SYYLGIPITQIKRSK
+504 SYALGIPITNIKRSK

-532 NVIDNTFKG
+532 NVIDNTFNG

-551 VKKTV
+551 ANKAT

>member
-6 LMLSMLFAFGI
+6 LMLSMLFAFGA
-17 AANAVPAKKL
+17 AANAIPAKKL
-27 QKVITLANG
+27 QKVITLTNG

-55 DGTAYRTTAT
+55 DGTAYRATA

-87 RTEQGRV
+87 RAEQGRV

-146 YYKNVINGKDFTDE
+146 YYKNVINGKDFSDE

-191 MSKNYGY
+191 MSKNSGY
-198 YGNDGA
+198 YGGDGA

-254 GSYSTIWP
+254 GSPGTIWP
-262 HESQLLYWPCGVLS
+262 HESELRYWPCGVLS

-325 SGGGAYGMAVFDVMD
+325 TGGGGYGMSVFDVMD

-364 VEAIELDAPATVKD
+364 VEPIELIDPATVKD

-392 NYKNTNEYFLM
+392 NYKNTNEYFLL

-416 GSNGLLITH
+416 GSNGLLIVH

-432 WINNTVN
+432 WANNSVN
-439 VITGTGNN
+439 SSAEK
-447 RIQCCTVV
+447 IQCCTVV
-455 NADGSRD
+455 NADGSRENTQ
-462 MSDFYSL
+462 YSL

-482 MNDEFTDDS
+482 MNDEFTDES
-491 EPAAKLYNKNSDN
+491 EPAAKLYTKNSDN
-504 SYYLGIPITQIKRSK
+504 SYALGIPITQIKRSK
-519 GSISF
+519 GSVSF
-524 LVCGGDDK
+524 LVCGGDAN
-532 NVIDNTFKG
+532 NVIDNTFNG

-551 VKKTV
+551 AKKAT

-580 VVGGKKVV
+580 VVGGKKIV

>member
-6 LMLSMLFAFGI
+6 LMLSMLFAFGT

-27 QKVITLANG
+27 QKVVTLTNG

-55 DGTAYRTTAT
+55 DGTAYRATA

-87 RTEQGRV
+87 RAEQGRV

-146 YYKNVINGKDFTDE
+146 YYKNVINGKDFSDE

-254 GSYSTIWP
+254 GSAGTVWP
-262 HESQLLYWPCGVLS
+262 HESELRYWPCGVLS
-276 YPTGKI
+276 YSTGKI

-325 SGGGAYGMAVFDVMD
+325 TGGGGYGMSVFDVMD

-364 VEAIELDAPATVKD
+364 VEAIELIDPATVKD

-416 GSNGLLITH
+416 GSNGLLIVH

-432 WINNTVN
+432 WANNSVN
-439 VITGTGNN
+439 SSAEK
-447 RIQCCTVV
+447 IQCCTVV
-455 NADGSRD
+455 NADGSRENTQ
-462 MSDFYSL
+462 YSL

-482 MNDEFTDDS
+482 MNDEFTDES
-491 EPAAKLYNKNSDN
+491 EPAAKLYTKNSDN
-504 SYYLGIPITQIKRSK
+504 SYALGIPITQIKRSK
-519 GSISF
+519 GSVSF
-524 LVCGGDDK
+524 LVCGGDAN
-532 NVIDNTFKG
+532 NVIDNTFNG

-551 VKKTV
+551 AKKAA

-580 VVGGKKVV
+580 VVGGKKIV

>member
-6 LMLSMLFAFGI
+6 LMLSMLFAFGA

-27 QKVITLANG
+27 QKVITLTNG

-146 YYKNVINGKDFTDE
+146 YYKNVINGKDFSDE

-191 MSKNYGY
+191 MSKNSGY

-254 GSYSTIWP
+254 GSPGTIWP
-262 HESQLLYWPCGVLS
+262 HESELRYWPCGVLS

-325 SGGGAYGMAVFDVMD
+325 TGGGGYGMSVFDVMD

-364 VEAIELDAPATVKD
+364 VEAIELESPATVKD

-416 GSNGLLITH
+416 GSNGLLIVH

-432 WINNTVN
+432 WANNSVN
-439 VITGTGNN
+439 SSAEK
-447 RIQCCTVV
+447 IQCCTVV
-455 NADGSRD
+455 NADGSRENTQ
-462 MSDFYSL
+462 YSL

-482 MNDEFTDDS
+482 MNDEFTDES
-491 EPAAKLYNKNSDN
+491 EPAAKLYTKNSDN
-504 SYYLGIPITQIKRSK
+504 SYALGIPITQIKRSK
-519 GSISF
+519 GSVSF
-524 LVCGGDDK
+524 LVCGGDAN
-532 NVIDNTFKG
+532 NVIDNTFNG

-551 VKKTV
+551 ADKTR

>member
-27 QKVITLANG
+27 QKVITLTNG

-55 DGTAYRTTAT
+55 DGTAYRATA

-146 YYKNVINGKDFTDE
+146 YYKNVINGKDFSDE

-214 IKEACDGIQDKVNLK
+214 IKEASDAIQDKVNLK

-254 GSYSTIWP
+254 GSAGTIWP
-262 HESQLLYWPCGVLS
+262 HESELRYWPCGVLS
-276 YPTGKI
+276 YSTGKI

-325 SGGGAYGMAVFDVMD
+325 TGGGGYGMSVFDVMD

-364 VEAIELDAPATVKD
+364 VEAIELESPATVKD

-416 GSNGLLITH
+416 GSNGLLIVH

-432 WINNTVN
+432 WANNSVN
-439 VITGTGNN
+439 SSAEK
-447 RIQCCTVV
+447 IQCCTVV
-455 NADGSRD
+455 NADGSRENTQ
-462 MSDFYSL
+462 YSL

-482 MNDEFTDDS
+482 MNDEFTDES
-491 EPAAKLYNKNSDN
+491 EPAAKLYTKNSDN
-504 SYYLGIPITQIKRSK
+504 SYALGIPITQIKRSK
-519 GSISF
+519 GSVSF

-532 NVIDNTFKG
+532 NVIDNTFNG

-551 VKKTV
+551 ANKAT

-580 VVGGKKVV
+580 VVGGKKIV

>member
-6 LMLSMLFAFGI
+6 LMLSMLFAFGA

-55 DGTAYRTTAT
+55 DGTAYRTTAADDT
-65 DENVFEAFD
+65 VFEAFD

-87 RTEQGRV
+87 RAEQGRV

-146 YYKNVINGKDFTDE
+146 YYKNVINGKDFSDE

-254 GSYSTIWP
+254 GSAGTVWP
-262 HESQLLYWPCGVLS
+262 HESELRYWPCGVLS
-276 YPTGKI
+276 YSTGKI

-325 SGGGAYGMAVFDVMD
+325 TGSGGYGMSVFDVMD

-364 VEAIELDAPATVKD
+364 VEAIELESPATVKD

-416 GSNGLLITH
+416 GSNGLLIVH

-432 WINNTVN
+432 WANNSVN
-439 VITGTGNN
+439 SSAEK
-447 RIQCCTVV
+447 IQCCTVV
-455 NADGSRD
+455 NADGSRENTQ
-462 MSDFYSL
+462 YSL

-482 MNDEFTDDS
+482 MNDEFTDES
-491 EPAAKLYNKNSDN
+491 EPAAKLYTKNSDN
-504 SYYLGIPITQIKRSK
+504 SYALGIPITQIKRSK
-519 GSISF
+519 GSVSF
-524 LVCGGDDK
+524 LVCGGDAN
-532 NVIDNTFKG
+532 NVIDNTFNG

-551 VKKTV
+551 AKKAA

-580 VVGGKKVV
+580 VVGGKKIV

>member
-17 AANAVPAKKL
+17 AANAVPAKRI

-48 LSWWEGT
+48 LSWWEGA

-87 RTEQGRV
+87 KTEQGRV

-191 MSKNYGY
+191 MSNNYGY
-198 YGNDGA
+198 YGYDGA

-214 IKEACDGIQDKVNLK
+214 IKEACDGIQDQVNLK

-254 GSYSTIWP
+254 GSASTIWP
-262 HESQLLYWPCGVLS
+262 HESELRYWPCGVLS
-276 YPTGKI
+276 YSTGKI

-325 SGGGAYGMAVFDVMD
+325 SGGGGYGMSVFDVMD

-364 VEAIELDAPATVKD
+364 VESIELIDPATVKD

-392 NYKNTNEYFLM
+392 NYKNTNEYFLL

-416 GSNGLLITH
+416 GCNGLLITH

-432 WINNTVN
+432 WANNSVN
-439 VITGTGNN
+439 WSTEK
-447 RIQCCTVV
+447 IQCCTVV
-455 NADGSRD
+455 NADGSRET
-462 MSDFYSL
+462 SNTQSL

-491 EPAAKLYNKNSDN
+491 EPASKLYNKNTDN
-504 SYYLGIPITQIKRSK
+504 SFALGIPITQIKRSK

-524 LVCGGDDK
+524 LVSGGDDN

-541 VVDGINGVTV
+541 VVDGINGITV
-551 VKKTV
+551 ADKTR

-580 VVGGKKVV
+580 VVGGKKIV